1 MKGFD
6 LSKKFIVLFTISV
19 FSNLLKNIKTTNRT
33 ITKKYSKKKNG
44 ISSMKRAKSFT
55 EETKSS
61 MKYNNK
67 CEKK

>member
-1 MKGFD
+1 M
-6 LSKKFIVLFTISV
+6 
-19 FSNLLKNIKTTNRT
+19 LKSIKTTNRT
-33 ITKKYSKKKNG
+33 ITKKYSEKKKG

-67 CEKK
+67 YEKK